1 MLPSTLNRRLNR
13 RSFLTTGLAAGLG
26 SALAL
31 RAAAAKIDRSH
42 ISAISDE
49 IAKSPAEAIA
59 FAKRYGMQWLELRD
73 VPGSKKSYHTLEP
86 EDLLVARAEFKEAG
100 IRISFLNTPLL
111 KFGLPGTEPLRRTP
125 EKPEAREKRIAK
137 EQAQFDGRMEEFR
150 KAIRCGHA
158 LDCTLLRVF
167 SFSRVAEPQKLFQR
181 VAEHIGE
188 MAMLAEKEGVKL
200 LIENEA
206 SQNVGTSAEAAQFVK
221 LLPEKALAINWDSL
235 NGAALG
241 EKPYPDGDDVLPKHR
256 ILNVQIK
263 GKTVLDYPD
272 HLDWSAIFVQLQKDG
287 YKGQLGLETHI
298 FGEGQVACSHASMRE
313 IMRITETL

>member
-1 MLPSTLNRRLNR
+1 MNRRA
-13 RSFLTTGLAAGLG
+13 FLAAGMG
-26 SALAL
+26 STLAVRGATL
-31 RAAAAKIDRSH
+31 KAPKIDRSR

-49 IAKSPAEAIA
+49 IAKSPAEAVA

-73 VPGSKKSYHTLEP
+73 LPGGKKSYHTMEP
-86 EDLLVARAEFKEAG
+86 EELAVARAEFKEAG

-125 EKPEAREKRIAK
+125 EQPDARQKRIAR
-137 EQAQFDGRMEEFR
+137 EQAQFDGRMEELR
-150 KAIRCGHA
+150 KAIRCCHT

-167 SFSRVAEPQKLFQR
+167 SFSRIAQPETLYQR
-181 VAEHIGE
+181 VADIIGE
-188 MAMLAEKEGVKL
+188 MAKVTEKEGLRL
-200 LIENEA
+200 LIENEN
-206 SQNVGTSAEAAQFVK
+206 SQNVGTSAEAARFVK

-241 EKPYPDGDDVLPKHR
+241 ENPYPEGYDVLPKHR

-272 HLDWSAIFVQLQKDG
+272 HLDWGAIFAQLEKDG

-298 FGEGQVACSHASMRE
+298 FGEGQVASSHASMRE
-313 IMRITETL
+313 IMRITESL